1 MTRNHVGA
9 KAPFALSA
17 LFALAAAPFASAL
30 DGAAGK
36 EFDRFDAGRGELII
50 TFLGHASLVFEYG
63 GAYIYIDPVRQYADF
78 SKLPKADLILVTH
91 EHGDHLDPAAI
102 ASLNKLSTAIILP
115 EASRAKLGS
124 GEALEH
130 GRVVQAAGISV
141 EAVAAYNSSAGRTSY
156 HPKER
161 KDNGYVL
168 TVGTLRVY
176 VAGDTEP
183 TPEMALMGAIDIAFL
198 PMNLPYTMS
207 PEQVAAAARTIR
219 PGILYPYH
227 FGSTD
232 TGLLTKLLAG
242 EPGIEIRVRKLQ

>member
-1 MTRNHVGA
+1 MTKNHIGA
-9 KAPFALSA
+9 KAPFVLSA
-17 LFALAAAPFASAL
+17 LLALAAAPFASAL
-30 DGAAGK
+30 DGAGGK
-36 EFDRFDAGRGELII
+36 EIDSFDAGRGELKI
-50 TFLGHASLVFEYG
+50 TFLGHASLVFEFG
-63 GAYIYIDPVRQYADF
+63 GAVIYIDPVRQYADY

-91 EHGDHLDPAAI
+91 EHGDHLDSAAI
-102 ASLNKLSTAIILP
+102 ASLRKPDTRIILP
-115 EASRAKLGS
+115 EASRAKLGT
-124 GEALEH
+124 GEALAH
-130 GRVVQAAGISV
+130 GSVVQASGISV
-141 EAVAAYNSSAGRTSY
+141 EAVPAYNSSAGRTGY

-183 TPEMALMGAIDIAFL
+183 IPEMAGMGAIDIAFL
-198 PMNLPYTMS
+198 PMNLPYTMT

-219 PGILYPYH
+219 PRILYPYH

-242 EPGIEIRVRKLQ
+242 EKDIEIRVRKLQ